1 MVEEI
6 NRRGLLRA
14 TGLTAVATL
23 ATQLG
28 APLLA
33 AGEAATG
40 PARDY
45 LRSDADRLRTLYQ
58 QLAQMPRRR
67 NFKTLPMILTQL
79 GQWDSE
85 ALNAVLAF
93 DGPRQMFDAT
103 NLAGSW
109 INSIRNTLNAQ
120 VFSLQRPN
128 FLCAA
133 VPHGGAALALFNQD
147 MWNKYKLANQ
157 TKGAFKDN
165 SFLTDPDFPQ
175 SAVNEPENMT
185 GLYSDAGNFIPTLQ
199 RRGVVFLGCH
209 NAIWELAAA
218 LIKGGANPDR
228 LSNEELAAEL
238 TNNLIPGA
246 ISTPGNDAMIGK
258 LQETGFVYAY
268 VP

>member
-1 MVEEI
+1 M
-6 NRRGLLRA
+6 
-14 TGLTAVATL
+14 
-23 ATQLG
+23 
-28 APLLA
+28 
-33 AGEAATG
+33 
-40 PARDY
+40 
-45 LRSDADRLRTLYQ
+45 
-58 QLAQMPRRR
+58 
-67 NFKTLPMILTQL
+67 
-79 GQWDSE
+79 
-85 ALNAVLAF
+85 
-93 DGPRQMFDAT
+93 
-103 NLAGSW
+103 
-109 INSIRNTLNAQ
+109 

-147 MWNKYKLANQ
+147 MWNKYKLAEQ